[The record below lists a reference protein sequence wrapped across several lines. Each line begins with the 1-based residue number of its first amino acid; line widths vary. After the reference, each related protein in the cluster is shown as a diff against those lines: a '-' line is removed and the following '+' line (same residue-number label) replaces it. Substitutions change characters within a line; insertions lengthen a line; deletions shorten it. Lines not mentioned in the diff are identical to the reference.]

1 MIVVSV
7 VSDVVVVVVVSVVV
21 GVVVGVVLIDFPKV
35 PEKIIDTGTFFFGCA

>member
-7 VSDVVVVVVVSVVV
+7 VSVVSVAVV
-21 GVVVGVVLIDFPKV
+21 AVVSVVVGVVLIDFPKV